1 MSDNFI
7 YLGLPICSRGR
18 EMVRAALYTRVSTEE
33 QATDGFSLD
42 AQLNKL
48 KSYCKLNG
56 WEIAEVYC
64 EEGQSGRNTERPQY
78 QRMMSE
84 SDRWDVVLVYKLDR
98 IHRNSM
104 NFARMLEE
112 LEQKGKEFCSV
123 QDSFD
128 TGTAIGRFVR
138 DVTERIA
145 QLESEQTGERV
156 KQAMEFKKAAGGI
169 VSRLP
174 FGYSKRKNEPVVN
187 MEEAYTIRAIY
198 RMVERGFSVD
208 DIAKYLD
215 KAEVPT
221 SNGKR
226 WARSTIYGI
235 LKNPSYAGYENHGGV
250 YIQSN
255 RPAIIDKEL
264 YERINGPIATKIER
278 K

>member
-1 MSDNFI
+1 
-7 YLGLPICSRGR
+7 
-18 EMVRAALYTRVSTEE
+18 MVRAALYTRVSTEE

-48 KSYCKLNG
+48 KGYCKLQG

-64 EEGQSGRNTERPQY
+64 EEGHTGRNTKRPQY

-84 SDRWDVVLVYKLDR
+84 SDNWDVVLVYKLDR

-104 NFARMLEE
+104 NFAKMLEE

-123 QDSFD
+123 QDNFD
-128 TGTAIGRFVR
+128 TGTAMGRFVR

-156 KQAMEFKKAAGGI
+156 KQAMEFKRAAGGI

-174 FGYSKRKNEPVVN
+174 FGYTKRKNAPVVDE
-187 MEEAYTIRAIY
+187 EEAYTIRAIY
-198 RMVERGFSVD
+198 RMADRGFSVD

-215 KAEVPT
+215 RGEVPT
-221 SNGKR
+221 SNGQR
-226 WARSTIYGI
+226 WHRSTVYNI
-235 LKNPSYAGYENHGGV
+235 LRNPIYAGYEVHGGV

-264 YERINGPIATKIER
+264 FESFNGPIATKIDR

>member
-48 KSYCKLNG
+48 KGYCKLNG

-187 MEEAYTIRAIY
+187 TEEAYTIRAIY

-208 DIAKYLD
+208 DIVKYLD
-215 KAEVPT
+215 KGEVPT
-221 SNGKR
+221 SNGPR
-226 WARSTIYGI
+226 WRRSTVYNI
-235 LKNPSYAGYENHGGV
+235 LKNPIYAGYINRGGV

-255 RPAIIDKEL
+255 MPAIIEKEL
-264 YERINGPIATKIER
+264 FESINGPIATKIER